1 MISPKAS
8 TGAALRQAR
17 AEGLTLLGAD
27 NKTGYYGV
35 CPNKSSKSKRYVA
48 QVSRGGKS
56 VYLGCFATAEEAAL
70 CVAWSPEGKAAVERW
85 AAMESDS
92 VVKQEEVVPP
102 MPAGAFVKLEHVDE
116 VGVKESTR
124 SKRQRSNW

>member
-1 MISPKAS
+1 MYLVKPGRLKPF
-8 TGAALRQAR
+8 Q
-17 AEGLTLLGAD
+17 
-27 NKTGYYGV
+27 
-35 CPNKSSKSKRYVA
+35 A
-48 QVSRGGKS
+48 QVRRCGKH
-56 VYLGCFATAEEAAL
+56 VHLGYFVTAEEAAL
-70 CVAWSPEGKAAVERW
+70 CVTRSPEGKAAVERW